1 MDPGHVRVR
10 PDPFV
15 IHIRVA
21 SKIFEDFYDFGIA
34 LPLKER
40 FFLLKPNIL
49 CMSMLRSMLICY
61 DYRSCIDIHKS
72 FGFNA
77 PSEKRFLN

>member
-40 FFLLKPNIL
+40 FFLLKPNVS
-49 CMSMLRSMLICY
+49 CMSLQSLVITDHLVRPGQHLI
-61 DYRSCIDIHKS
+61 S
-72 FGFNA
+72 
-77 PSEKRFLN
+77 KRFLN

>member
-40 FFLLKPNIL
+40 FFLLKPNDIQYL
-49 CMSMLRSMLICY
+49 TMNMGQKCFCY
-61 DYRSCIDIHKS
+61 
-72 FGFNA
+72 FV
-77 PSEKRFLN
+77 L